1 MNICINQTFR
11 HWVTV
16 MLSIGVIASAAPAP
30 AAAKHAAHP
39 LGNFSVNRYSRLE
52 FGAGQVTLRYI
63 VDMAEIPTLQER
75 NRMDANQDGSL
86 SDAEQANYIHE
97 QTAAL
102 LPQLRLVINGTAQNW
117 QPSTPPTLEFGAG
130 QGGLQVMR
138 LTFNLASALGAA
150 NSDLRGEYHDQTFS
164 GRLGWQEVIVQASA
178 GANVLESSAPRQD
191 RSNELRN
198 YPEDMLQSPLGQN
211 NARFSIQ
218 LGPAPST
225 PNTAMSA
232 PLAQDAKRSAGYNP
246 KSDDA
251 FARLIN
257 QADLGWGAMALAL
270 LAAFGWGAVHALS
283 PGHGKTIVGA
293 YLIGARA
300 TTKHAMFL
308 GATTTITHTLG
319 VFVLGLLTLLAS
331 NTFLPERLYPWLEV
345 LSGGLVVSIGIML
358 LRGHV
363 RRLGWRQANSHHHH
377 HDHAHDHAHHHDHDH
392 EHDHPH
398 HHSHPHGAFMH
409 DHGDGHMHS
418 HAPPGSNGEAVTW
431 RSLLML
437 GISGGLLPCPSALVV
452 MLGAIALHRIGFGLL
467 LVISFS
473 LGLAATLTAIG
484 LAMVYARR
492 WLEHLSQENVLA
504 RLPIRRLAFSVAPV
518 ISAFAITLAGLGIT
532 WQALAQT
539 GLVRS
544 IL

>member
-1 MNICINQTFR
+1 MIT
-11 HWVTV
+11 TV
-16 MLSIGVIASAAPAP
+16 ISNAAPQP
-30 AAAKHAAHP
+30 AAAKPAAHP

-52 FGAGQVTLRYI
+52 FGTEQVTLRYI

-75 NRMDANQDGSL
+75 NRIDANQDGSL
-86 SDAEQANYIHE
+86 SDTEQANYIHE
-97 QTAAL
+97 QLATL
-102 LPQLRLVINGTAQNW
+102 LPQLRLAINGAAQHW
-117 QPSTPPTLEFGAG
+117 QQNNPPTLEFEAG

-138 LTFNLASALGAA
+138 LTFNLASALDAA
-150 NSDLRGEYHDQTFS
+150 SNRVRGEFSDQTFS
-164 GRLGWQEVIVQASA
+164 GRLGWQEVIVRVGTGASII
-178 GANVLESSAPRQD
+178 ESNAPSQD

-211 NARFSIQ
+211 TARFSIQ
-218 LGPAPST
+218 LGPTTNS
-225 PNTAMSA
+225 PNAAMNA
-232 PLAQDAKRSAGYNP
+232 PLVQDAKHSASYNP

-257 QADLGWGAMALAL
+257 QEDLGWGAMALAL
-270 LAAFGWGAVHALS
+270 LAAFGWGTVHALS

-293 YLIGARA
+293 YLIGSRA
-300 TTKHAMFL
+300 TTKHALFL

-319 VFVLGLLTLLAS
+319 VFALGLLTLFAS

-345 LSGGLVVSIGIML
+345 LSGGLVVSIGVML
-358 LRGHV
+358 MRGHV
-363 RRLGWRQANSHHHH
+363 RRLIWGQPHSPA
-377 HDHAHDHAHHHDHDH
+377 HDHDH
-392 EHDHPH
+392 SHTHDHDH
-398 HHSHPHGAFMH
+398 KHHSHANPHAAFMH
-409 DHGDGHMHS
+409 DHGDGNIHS

-467 LVISFS
+467 LVVSFS

-484 LAMVYARR
+484 LTMVYARR
-492 WLEHLSQENVLA
+492 WIERVGEKKNSLT
-504 RLPIRRLAFSVAPV
+504 RLPIRQFAFSVAPV